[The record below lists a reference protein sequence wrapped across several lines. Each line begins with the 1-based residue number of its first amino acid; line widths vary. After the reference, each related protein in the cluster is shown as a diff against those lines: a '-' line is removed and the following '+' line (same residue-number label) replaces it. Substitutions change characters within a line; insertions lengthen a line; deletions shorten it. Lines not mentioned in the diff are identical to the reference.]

1 MKLIIS
7 AISLGGGGHVNNINN
22 NINRSIK
29 KQKNDV
35 EFEKNFQIQNHSD
48 MKSLDEDGTL
58 KMNNENNDNSRELFR
73 STLLNMRCFSC
84 KSN

>member
-1 MKLIIS
+1 MS
-7 AISLGGGGHVNNINN
+7 NMNH

-29 KQKNDV
+29 KQGVIEN
-35 EFEKNFQIQNHSD
+35 EKVDHSD
-48 MKSLDEDGTL
+48 IKSIDGID
-58 KMNNENNDNSRELFR
+58 KINNENNDNSRELFR